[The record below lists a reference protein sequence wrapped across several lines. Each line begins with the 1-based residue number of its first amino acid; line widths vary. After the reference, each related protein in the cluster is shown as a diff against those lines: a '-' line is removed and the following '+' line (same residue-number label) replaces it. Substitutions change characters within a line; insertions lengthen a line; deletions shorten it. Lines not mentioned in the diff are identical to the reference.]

1 MLAQGTYSNTQNHD
15 QQCSNWKCDVTSCF
29 YLYHIN
35 YSILHRKIYNT
46 LSFFSVLVSLLAS
59 FSSYKLTS
67 SLICVF
73 SCFIFSLD
81 VSRVFIKYQI
91 HSKTSNLKDK
101 PVTWESP
108 HTQCTQILALIGFLL
123 IKYSYH
129 ALTLQAFISSPEMQN
144 ENHRNLRTKPV
155 ILSHVLQH
163 DLTVPIN

>member
-1 MLAQGTYSNTQNHD
+1 M
-15 QQCSNWKCDVTSCF
+15 TSCF

-35 YSILHRKIYNT
+35 YSILHKRNLMYYI
-46 LSFFSVLVSLLAS
+46 FFSVLVSLLAS
-59 FSSYKLTS
+59 FSSYKFTS

-73 SCFIFSLD
+73 SCFIFSLN

-108 HTQCTQILALIGFLL
+108 HTHCAQILALIGLLL
-123 IKYSYH
+123 IKYSYQV
-129 ALTLQAFISSPEMQN
+129 LTLQAFISSPETQN

-155 ILSHVLQH
+155 ILSHMLQH
-163 DLTVPIN
+163 DVTV